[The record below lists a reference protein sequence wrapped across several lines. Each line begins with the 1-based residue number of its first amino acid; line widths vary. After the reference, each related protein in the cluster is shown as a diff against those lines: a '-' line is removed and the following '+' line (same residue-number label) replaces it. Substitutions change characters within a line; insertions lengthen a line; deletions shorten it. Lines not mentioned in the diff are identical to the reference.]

1 MTIPRWDISQLVD
14 STDTK
19 HLKEQMRAMR
29 DEASAFA
36 SRYRGKIADLDASGL
51 REMLAAKDEMALR
64 YEGAMTYTSLSF
76 AADTTDPVANDLYAA
91 YSEASTQANQDLAF
105 MSIEVGRLLAS
116 RPEMLDDPELK
127 DYRHYLER
135 MLAYA
140 PYLLSE
146 GEEKVIMA
154 KDQNGVEAWSKLQ
167 SRWLST
173 RQFRMNV
180 NGEEK
185 VLSVGEMTPFIY
197 DPDRTTRKNV
207 YLSLGET
214 LVKDE
219 ILWADIMKA
228 IVTDHQ
234 AMGRIRGYPSPL
246 TSSLLVNDVEQG
258 AVEALMRVVR
268 RNSGLC
274 QRYFRLKA
282 GLLGLPILGSW
293 DLRAP
298 LPGAPE
304 HQYSWEETRDLL
316 VSVYSGYDA
325 RFGEWVADIYKGQR
339 LDGQV
344 RKGKRT
350 GAFCDTWIGGR
361 SAFILSSYSGRLNDV
376 YTLAHEL
383 GHGVH
388 AYLYTRA
395 QNPSNCQVSLCVAE
409 CGSLFGELLLTERL
423 LEEAGSGEERRA
435 LLVKVLNSFTQ
446 TVFQEGFR
454 YLFEISLYDALDR
467 GELLDSGKISEL
479 WMAAQKSIYGDAVE
493 YLPESKYDWARFPHH
508 FFPDLRF
515 YDYPYVFAQLFVFAL
530 FRLYKG
536 EGEAFKPKFR
546 RLLEAGSSRSP
557 ADLARELGFD
567 ISEEGFWLK
576 GMEQAEEFLAE
587 LERSA

>member
-268 RNSGLC
+268 RNSG
-274 QRYFRLKA
+274 QI
-282 GLLGLPILGSW
+282 G
-293 DLRAP
+293 RA
-298 LPGAPE
+298 
-304 HQYSWEETRDLL
+304 H
-316 VSVYSGYDA
+316 V
-325 RFGEWVADIYKGQR
+325 
-339 LDGQV
+339 
-344 RKGKRT
+344 
-350 GAFCDTWIGGR
+350 
-361 SAFILSSYSGRLNDV
+361 
-376 YTLAHEL
+376 
-383 GHGVH
+383 
-388 AYLYTRA
+388 
-395 QNPSNCQVSLCVAE
+395 
-409 CGSLFGELLLTERL
+409 
-423 LEEAGSGEERRA
+423 
-435 LLVKVLNSFTQ
+435 
-446 TVFQEGFR
+446 
-454 YLFEISLYDALDR
+454 
-467 GELLDSGKISEL
+467 
-479 WMAAQKSIYGDAVE
+479 
-493 YLPESKYDWARFPHH
+493 
-508 FFPDLRF
+508 
-515 YDYPYVFAQLFVFAL
+515 
-530 FRLYKG
+530 
-536 EGEAFKPKFR
+536 
-546 RLLEAGSSRSP
+546 
-557 ADLARELGFD
+557 
-567 ISEEGFWLK
+567 
-576 GMEQAEEFLAE
+576 
-587 LERSA
+587 